1 MHTDATAW
9 AADQHTA
16 AATLSIRSATHSHSR
31 ARAFQHAPVQASA
44 MPNIAAEPLDHL
56 RTRTSAKWKLFPADV
71 LPLPVAEMD
80 FALAEPVAAALHEA
94 IRRSDTGYA
103 YGSEPQAEAFA
114 TFAAQRFGWHPD
126 PARITSTADV
136 SMGIVEIL
144 RQATKP
150 GDGVIITPP
159 IYPPFYDLAPEAS
172 AHVVEVPLRGGIDEG
187 WQLDLDGIDAAFAA
201 GARAM
206 VLCNPH
212 NPVGLCHSAETL
224 RALADIAAKH
234 NATIVSD
241 EIHGALSYG
250 DVPYVPFL
258 TVSDAAREH
267 GVAVTSAS
275 KAFNLAGLKCA
286 LIVTASE
293 RGDALRAAMPY
304 EVEWRTSIFGQIAS
318 VAAFRDSGEWLDG
331 VLGTLDEN
339 RRLVKTLLDEHL
351 PGSRYRLPDA
361 TYLAWIDLSSLGW
374 GNSPAERALEVA
386 KVALTPGIEFGADVG
401 KGHARLNFACQ
412 PELLHEAITRIA
424 AAR

>member
-1 MHTDATAW
+1 
-9 AADQHTA
+9 
-16 AATLSIRSATHSHSR
+16 
-31 ARAFQHAPVQASA
+31 
-44 MPNIAAEPLDHL
+44 MPNIAPEPLDTL

-80 FALAEPVAAALHEA
+80 FALAEPIAAALHDA

-103 YGSEPQAEAFA
+103 FGSAPQAEAFA
-114 TFAAQRFGWHPD
+114 EFAAQRFGWQVD
-126 PARITSTADV
+126 PARVTSTADV
-136 SMGIVEIL
+136 SMGIVEVL

-150 GDGVIITPP
+150 GDGVVITPP
-159 IYPPFYDLAPEAS
+159 IYPPFFDLVREAS
-172 AHVVEVPLRGGIDEG
+172 DRIVEVPLLGGIDEG
-187 WQLDLDGIDAAFAA
+187 WSLDLDGIDAAFAA

-206 VLCNPH
+206 ILCNPH
-212 NPVGLCHSAETL
+212 NPVGLAHSAETL
-224 RALADIAAKH
+224 RELAEIAAKH

-250 DVPYVPFL
+250 EAPYVPFL

-293 RGDALRAAMPY
+293 RGDALRRAMPY
-304 EVEWRTSIFGQIAS
+304 EVEWRTSIIGQIAS
-318 VAAFRDSGEWLDG
+318 IAAFRESGDWLAG

-351 PGSRYRLPDA
+351 PGARYRLPDA

-374 GNSPAERALEVA
+374 GDRPAERALEVA
-386 KVALTPGIEFGADVG
+386 QVALSPGVDFGAEVG

-412 PELLHEAITRIA
+412 PELLHEAIARIA

>member
-1 MHTDATAW
+1 
-9 AADQHTA
+9 
-16 AATLSIRSATHSHSR
+16 
-31 ARAFQHAPVQASA
+31 
-44 MPNIAAEPLDHL
+44 MPNIPAESLDRL
-56 RTRTSAKWKLFPADV
+56 RTRTSAKWALFPVDV

-80 FALAEPVAAALHEA
+80 FPLAEPVAAALHDA
-94 IRRSDTGYA
+94 IRRSDTGYTA
-103 YGSEPQAEAFA
+103 SSLPQAEAFA
-114 TFAAQRFGWHPD
+114 SFAEARFGWTVD
-126 PARITSTADV
+126 PARVTSTADV
-136 SMGIVEIL
+136 SMGIVEAL
-144 RQATKP
+144 RQATNP

-159 IYPPFYDLAPEAS
+159 IYPPFFDLAPEAS
-172 AHVVEVPLRGGIDEG
+172 ARIVEVPLSGGIDEG
-187 WQLDLDGIDAAFAA
+187 WSLDLDGIDAAFAA

-212 NPVGLCHSAETL
+212 NPVGLVHSAESL
-224 RALADIAAKH
+224 RQLAEIAARH

-250 DVPYVPFL
+250 EVPYVPFL

-318 VAAFRDSGEWLDG
+318 VAAFQSGGEWLDG

-339 RRLVKTLLDEHL
+339 RRLLASLLQEQL
-351 PGSRYRLPDA
+351 PGTRYRLPDA
-361 TYLAWIDLSSLGW
+361 TYLAWLDLSALGW
-374 GNSPAERALEVA
+374 GDRPAERTLDVA
-386 KVALTPGIEFGADVG
+386 KVALTPGVDFGADVG
-401 KGHARLNFACQ
+401 RGHARLNFACS
-412 PELLHEAITRIA
+412 PELLREAVARIA